1 MITDDKNTEIICVV
15 DEFSKKYDE
24 QMENKPLLVLDGKFR
39 SRGAVNM
46 FNMEIIMCP
55 RQTSR
60 WG

>member
-15 DEFSKKYDE
+15 DEFSKKYVE
-24 QMENKPLLVLDGKFR
+24 QMENKPLQTLDSEFR
-39 SRGAVNM
+39 SRRAFSM